1 MTQTANLQGDEK
13 IIVKAE
19 ESTGLCQNYNRCSST
34 SAELQQAAVTT
45 TKQEIIFKNM
55 SEKDFVFVAQ
65 SILDEIINQVCSSCK
80 HDTFQQS
87 DNCDESASVG
97 KKQDLLLTGSIR

>member
-19 ESTGLCQNYNRCSST
+19 ESTGLCQNYNRCSSST
-34 SAELQQAAVTT
+34 SAELQQAAVTTT

-65 SILDEIINQVCSSCK
+65 SILDEIINQVCSSCE

-87 DNCDESASVG
+87 DNCEESCE
-97 KKQDLLLTGSIR
+97 KQDLLHTGSIR

>member
-13 IIVKAE
+13 ISVKAE
-19 ESTGLCQNYNRCSST
+19 ESTGLCQNYNRCSSS
-34 SAELQQAAVTT
+34 SAELQQAATA
-45 TKQEIIFKNM
+45 KQEIIFKNM

-65 SILDEIINQVCSSCK
+65 SILDEIINQVCSSCE

-87 DNCDESASVG
+87 DNCEESCE
-97 KKQDLLLTGSIR
+97 KQDLLLTGSIR